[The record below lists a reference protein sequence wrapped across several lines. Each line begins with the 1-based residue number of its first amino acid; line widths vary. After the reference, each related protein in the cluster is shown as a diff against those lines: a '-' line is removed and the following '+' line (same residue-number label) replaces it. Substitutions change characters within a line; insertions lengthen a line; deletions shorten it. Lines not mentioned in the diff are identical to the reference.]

1 MTHSPYQPERLLAR
15 VGGEE
20 WAVAI
25 ATALLA
31 FILLGI
37 LPRILW

>member
-1 MTHSPYQPERLLAR
+1 VTNFRNHPQRLLVR
-15 VGGEE
+15 WPLDG

-37 LPRILW
+37 LPRMFW